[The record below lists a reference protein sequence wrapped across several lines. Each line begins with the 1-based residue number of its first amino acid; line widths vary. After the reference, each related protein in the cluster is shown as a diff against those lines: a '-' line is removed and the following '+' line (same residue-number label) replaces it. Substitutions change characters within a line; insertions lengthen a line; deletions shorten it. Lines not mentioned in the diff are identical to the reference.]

1 MLRRLAKLGI
11 DKTDPNDLTP
21 EERARFARLDID
33 PERITWKRVLDTNDR
48 FLRQASGGGG
58 DGCCMHPL
66 AAQWCALRRTNHFG
80 ATGAQITIGEGPQ
93 EKGMTRTTGFEIGE
107 GRTRRVAPEGQ
118 QAGAAHRPALPHPPS
133 RTAAVASEI
142 MAILAVTTSLAD
154 MRERLGRIVV
164 GPSRAGA
171 RAACCVC
178 EALLLCATRV
188 LAPSPP
194 APLPLVPPPGV
205 PITADDLGVGGALT
219 VLMKDAIMPTLM
231 QTLEQTPVLVHAG
244 PFANIATGN
253 SSIIADQI
261 ALKLVGPEGYVV
273 TEAGFGHC
281 IGGEKASCGRGGGA
295 RARVVHA
302 GPPTQ
307 LTPAPI
313 HRRSL

>member
-1 MLRRLAKLGI
+1 
-11 DKTDPNDLTP
+11 
-21 EERARFARLDID
+21 
-33 PERITWKRVLDTNDR
+33 
-48 FLRQASGGGG
+48 
-58 DGCCMHPL
+58 
-66 AAQWCALRRTNHFG
+66 
-80 ATGAQITIGEGPQ
+80 
-93 EKGMTRTTGFEIGE
+93 
-107 GRTRRVAPEGQ
+107 
-118 QAGAAHRPALPHPPS
+118 
-133 RTAAVASEI
+133 